1 MDLFAA
7 EHVAPFP
14 DSGDLLFAAGLLSS
28 HQNPQKLRPI
38 RSLPPPPGYLVH
50 SQSPSNPQPL
60 EPSIKSQTPTES
72 GSGHSQLPHVHEPGS
87 SLDDDDDNDDDVDN
101 SSANTKEFGSRKKR
115 KKTARKLEDFV
126 SNLVKRV
133 MEKQEQMH
141 NELMEMID
149 KKEKERVQ
157 REEAWRREEMERIKK
172 DEEARAAERSR
183 SLALISYIQKLLRHE
198 IQIPQ
203 PAEESQKLLSQA
215 IQIFQPAEGRG
226 KGEEDE
232 VEMNN
237 KRIFNGDPSNNRWPV
252 VVNNN
257 KRDFNGDTSNNRWP
271 DVEVQALITVRTSL
285 EHKFGH
291 MGSKGSIWEEISD
304 AMRDMGYNRSAKKCK
319 EKWENINKY
328 YKRTVGSGKKRPL
341 NSKTCPYFDEL
352 DNLYRNGSSNSL
364 GNALTITNNVPISEE
379 KEQGEI

>member
-1 MDLFAA
+1 
-7 EHVAPFP
+7 
-14 DSGDLLFAAGLLSS
+14 
-28 HQNPQKLRPI
+28 
-38 RSLPPPPGYLVH
+38 
-50 SQSPSNPQPL
+50 
-60 EPSIKSQTPTES
+60 
-72 GSGHSQLPHVHEPGS
+72 
-87 SLDDDDDNDDDVDN
+87 LDDDDDDDDDVDN